1 MHARRLVA
9 LAAAALLLAAPAAT
23 SAPAPSGLRGTV
35 MRSPSTP
42 VCRSDRPCSAP
53 AYVWLVFTRAGATPV
68 RVHTTKAGAYRILL
82 RPGIY
87 AIRTTL
93 VGIGHTPEPK
103 AAHVRIGH
111 VDRLDLTIDTGI
123 R

>member
-1 MHARRLVA
+1 MHARH
-9 LAAAALLLAAPAAT
+9 LAALGVAALLAAPAAT
-23 SAPAPSGLRGTV
+23 SATTPSGLRGTV
-35 MRSPSTP
+35 KRSPATP
-42 VCRSDRPCSAP
+42 VCRTDTPCSAP
-53 AYVWLVFTRAGATPV
+53 AYVWLVFTRAHATPV
-68 RVHTTKAGAYRILL
+68 RVHTTKEGAYRVLL

-87 AIRTTL
+87 AITTTL
-93 VGIGHTPEPK
+93 TGIGHTPEPK